1 MIAPP
6 ASLAAWVNTF
16 YIVETGP
23 GRIEETMPAF
33 TAQLMVLVRGSA
45 RIVFPAGQSGDFG
58 RVTFNA
64 PQLRSAAA
72 VLEGPALVVGA
83 SFSPLGWQALS
94 NLAADKVHDRLVPA
108 KAVLR
113 PQQIAR
119 LEQAAEECAAGR
131 LAPAALCDA
140 LADVIAAAPFPLRP
154 DHVEVIEKMIDWLAS
169 GFDPPLAALHAAVPI
184 SPRQLQ
190 RIARRFYGV
199 APAQALKRHRAIK
212 AAILL
217 AHPDR
222 LARHEEKFD
231 TYFDQAHLIRDIR
244 RYTGRT
250 PTQLSAPSLL
260 AGLFDPVGHGPTAAL
275 LRSVDA

>member
-6 ASLAAWVNTF
+6 AALAAWVNTF

-33 TAQLMVLVRGSA
+33 TAQLMVLVQGGA
-45 RIVFPAGQSGDFG
+45 RIVYPAGRTDEFG
-58 RVTFNA
+58 RVSINA

-94 NLAADKVHDRLVPA
+94 NLAADIVHDRLIA
-108 KAVLR
+108 ASAVLR
-113 PQQIAR
+113 PQQIGR
-119 LEQAAEECAAGR
+119 LEQAASDCAAGR
-131 LAPAALCDA
+131 LHPEALCDA
-140 LADVIAAAPFPLRP
+140 LGTVISAAPFPLRP
-154 DHVEVIEKMIDWLAS
+154 DHVEVIEAMTAWLAS
-169 GFDPPLAALHAAVPI
+169 GFDPPLSALHEAVPI

-190 RIARRFYGV
+190 RISRRFYGV
-199 APAQALKRHRAIK
+199 APAQVLKRHRAIK

-217 AHPDR
+217 ANPDLR
-222 LARHEEKFD
+222 AQRDEMLD

-250 PTQLSAPSLL
+250 PTQLRAPSLL
-260 AGLFDPVGHGPTAAL
+260 AGLFDPAGHGPTAAL
-275 LRSVDA
+275 LRKVDA